1 MTKQD
6 EIQECRERQAHYLEE
21 YEKENISAMERDA
34 MMHLFYER
42 LVELEKNKELH
53 A

>member
-34 MMHLFYER
+34 MMQLFYER
-42 LVELEKNKELH
+42 ILELEHNEM
-53 A
+53 